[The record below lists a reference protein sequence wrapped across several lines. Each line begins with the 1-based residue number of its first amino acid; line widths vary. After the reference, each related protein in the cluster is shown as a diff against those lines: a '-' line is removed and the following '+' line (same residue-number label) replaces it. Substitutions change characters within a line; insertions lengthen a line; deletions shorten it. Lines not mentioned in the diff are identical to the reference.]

1 MCSPLF
7 LIYIPTNHYLSQ
19 PPMPNTSFYRLNGK
33 KHSIDYF
40 KTAVRHERFRYA
52 YTVRCL
58 VVFEQGCNYSRQCQS
73 TAVERMAKLRLTLCS
88 LVTTFEAVCLIALE
102 VRHRRYLEPPLLRCR
117 KHLEVERQARRKRH
131 IAAAQT

>member
-7 LIYIPTNHYLSQ
+7 FIYTHTNHDLSQ
-19 PPMPNTSFYRLNGK
+19 PPIPNTSFYRL
-33 KHSIDYF
+33 IDYF
-40 KTAVRHERFRYA
+40 ETAVRHERFRYA
-52 YTVRCL
+52 YIVWCL
-58 VVFEQGCNYSRQCQS
+58 VVFEQGSDYAGQCQS
-73 TAVERMAKLRLTLCS
+73 TAVERMAKFCLTLCR

-117 KHLEVERQARRKRH
+117 KHLEVECQARRKRH